1 MGTFNAIEL
10 LGRVKGVFYSWAFD
24 HIRTLGLKAQA
35 PNQFD
40 NSSGQSI
47 FMNKQFATADSY

>member
-1 MGTFNAIEL
+1 MNGYFQCY
-10 LGRVKGVFYSWAFD
+10 RVPGSKVFFYSWAFD